1 MADTNCSRCRGKADL
16 RLLLEQRAV
25 TSREL
30 RRLNAEA
37 DSARRDLDLI
47 DLRIAA
53 VRDEG

>member
-1 MADTNCSRCRGKADL
+1 MADTNCRRCRVRGDL
-16 RLLLEQRAV
+16 RLLLDQRAV

-47 DLRIAA
+47 DRRIAG